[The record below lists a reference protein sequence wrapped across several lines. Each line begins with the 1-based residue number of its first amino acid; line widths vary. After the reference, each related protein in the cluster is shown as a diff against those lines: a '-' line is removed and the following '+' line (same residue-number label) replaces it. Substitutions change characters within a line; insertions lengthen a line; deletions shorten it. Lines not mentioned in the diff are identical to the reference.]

1 MWSETSEIVRLE
13 YGDTY
18 FHAFLEMMLYGLCM
32 SSKKTYLVIND
43 LVHAI
48 SAKHPYTRY
57 VPDLK
62 VAVISEGFNAQP
74 NYVQDKV
81 LNRIMKIKCIPFMMR
96 KKTQRGKHS
105 SAVDGHLS

>member
-18 FHAFLEMMLYGLCM
+18 FRAFLELMLYGLCR

-43 LVHAI
+43 LVHAV

-57 VPDLK
+57 VPDFK
-62 VAVISEGFNAQP
+62 MAVMSEGFIAQP
-74 NYVQDKV
+74 NYVQDKI

-96 KKTQRGKHS
+96 KKTQRG